1 MEMPVPR
8 YRPVAIIL
16 HWAIAA
22 LLMFQLGLGWH
33 MTSMPR
39 SAVMFDAFQFHK
51 SIGIAVLLLSLLRVA
66 VRLALPRP
74 APVGGARWETLLA
87 SGVHGLLYF
96 IMIGGPLTGWAL
108 VSTAPV
114 AMATLLFHT
123 VPLPHLP
130 LGSGW
135 HGGAQ
140 AGHWLLAW
148 MGAGL
153 ICLHVAGALK
163 HQLSMR
169 SEEWVVPRMM
179 PAHARSRWGGVAR
192 SGWAV
197 GQFRAPVGGVSGRA
211 G

>member
-74 APVGGARWETLLA
+74 APVGGARWRLCSPLACTGCSILL
-87 SGVHGLLYF
+87 
-96 IMIGGPLTGWAL
+96 
-108 VSTAPV
+108 
-114 AMATLLFHT
+114 
-123 VPLPHLP
+123 
-130 LGSGW
+130 
-135 HGGAQ
+135 
-140 AGHWLLAW
+140 
-148 MGAGL
+148 
-153 ICLHVAGALK
+153 
-163 HQLSMR
+163 
-169 SEEWVVPRMM
+169 
-179 PAHARSRWGGVAR
+179 
-192 SGWAV
+192 
-197 GQFRAPVGGVSGRA
+197 
-211 G
+211 

>member
-1 MEMPVPR
+1 
-8 YRPVAIIL
+8 
-16 HWAIAA
+16 
-22 LLMFQLGLGWH
+22 MFQLGLGWH

-114 AMATLLFHT
+114 AMATLLFIRCLCRICRL
-123 VPLPHLP
+123 V
-130 LGSGW
+130 W
-135 HGGAQ
+135 
-140 AGHWLLAW
+140 LAW
-148 MGAGL
+148 RGAGRAL
-153 ICLHVAGALK
+153 VAGMDGRGVD
-163 HQLSMR
+163 LSACCGGVEASIVDAERGMGCA
-169 SEEWVVPRMM
+169 
-179 PAHARSRWGGVAR
+179 AHDARTCPVQMGRGVAR